1 MDQAKSLYNLEGR
14 RQHKVPAKS
23 ITLYLLEHLYSSK
36 GFIFVG
42 RLLEEDGHGLG
53 YWEIRHS
60 INLTFDLS
68 TKPIE
73 SQREFTVAHTKHKR
87 QFVYFP
93 RQKIRTYPELRDMD
107 LRRQLTQRTL

>member
-1 MDQAKSLYNLEGR
+1 MEGR

-107 LRRQLTQRTL
+107 IRRQLTQRTL